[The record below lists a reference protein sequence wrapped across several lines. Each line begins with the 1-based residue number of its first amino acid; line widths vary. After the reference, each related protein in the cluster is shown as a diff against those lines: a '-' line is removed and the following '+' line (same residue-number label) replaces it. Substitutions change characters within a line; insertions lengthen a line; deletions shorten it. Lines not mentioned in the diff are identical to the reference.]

1 MNWPILALLQ
11 ANNIPVVC
19 SVGLQKQM
27 AFNTFS

>member
-1 MNWPILALLQ
+1 MNWPVPALLQ

-19 SVGLQKQM
+19 SAGLQEQM